1 MAWLVL
7 TLELD
12 AARAEAIS
20 DALLEAGAIS
30 VSVEDA
36 AAGTAQ
42 ETPQFR
48 EPETGGLPADAEPGI
63 ALWPSNRIC
72 ALVPSQVD
80 ANAVVKDAAR
90 AAGLDRVPE
99 FGIARVEDDDWVSR
113 TQSQFEPIEIGERLW
128 VVPSWREPPRPNAVV
143 LRLDPG
149 LAFGTG
155 SHPTTRLALRFLERA
170 LRDFRRPAPASER
183 RSEGRAAKASRRS
196 TAEAS
201 VPGVLDYGCGS
212 GILAIAAAKLGAG
225 KVDATDLDPRALDAT
240 ASNARRNDVDVRVVP
255 PQALP
260 AGDYDVVV
268 ANILAN
274 PLIELAARLVRR
286 TRPGGRLALSGILE
300 TQASE
305 VIDAYAPDMALS
317 VAETDEG
324 WVLLEGTRVPR
335 AAKGGAR

>member
-1 MAWLVL
+1 MPWLVL

-12 AARAEAIS
+12 AARADAVS

-42 ETPQFR
+42 ETPQFH
-48 EPETGGLPADAEPGI
+48 EPGTGGLPAEP
-63 ALWPSNRIC
+63 ATAPWRRNRIC
-72 ALVPSQVD
+72 ALVPSQID
-80 ANAVVKDAAR
+80 ARAVVAGAAR
-90 AAGLDRVPE
+90 AAGLERVPE
-99 FGIARVEDDDWVSR
+99 FGVARLADDDWVRRS
-113 TQSQFEPIEIGERLW
+113 QSQFEPIEIGERLW
-128 VVPSWREPPRPNAVV
+128 IVPSWREPPRPDAVV

-155 SHPTTRLALRFLERA
+155 SHPSTRLALRFLERA
-170 LRDFRRPAPASER
+170 LRDGRRPDPARERGGTAGAEKARRPLSGTSSAPS
-183 RSEGRAAKASRRS
+183 
-196 TAEAS
+196 
-201 VPGVLDYGCGS
+201 VLDYGCGS

-225 KVDATDLDPRALDAT
+225 KVDATDLDPQALDAT
-240 ASNARRNDVDVRVVP
+240 ASNARRNDVDVRVVAP
-255 PQALP
+255 HALP

-300 TQASE
+300 TQARE
-305 VIDAYAPDMALS
+305 VIDAYAPDMLLS

-324 WVLLEGTRVPR
+324 WALLEGTRIPR
-335 AAKGGAR
+335 PRKGRAR

>member
-1 MAWLVL
+1 MPWLAL

-12 AARAEAIS
+12 AACAEAVS

-42 ETPQFR
+42 ETAHYR
-48 EPETGGLPADAEPGI
+48 EPGMGQPPAGPDPVAAMTP
-63 ALWPSNRIC
+63 WRTNRIC
-72 ALVPSQVD
+72 ALVPSQAD
-80 ANAVVKDAAR
+80 ARAVVAVAAR
-90 AAGLDRVPE
+90 AAGLDRVPD
-99 FGIARVEDDDWVSR
+99 FGVARLEDDDWVRR
-113 TQSQFEPIEIGERLW
+113 TQSQFEPIAIGERLW
-128 VVPSWREPPRPNAVV
+128 VVPSWREPPRPDAVV

-155 SHPTTRLALRFLERA
+155 THPSTRLALRFLERA
-170 LRDFRRPAPASER
+170 LRDTGGPAPAPS
-183 RSEGRAAKASRRS
+183 
-196 TAEAS
+196 
-201 VPGVLDYGCGS
+201 VLDYGCGS

-225 KVDATDLDPRALDAT
+225 KVDATDLDPQALDAT
-240 ASNARRNDVDVRVVP
+240 ASNARRNDVDVRVAP

-286 TRPGGRLALSGILE
+286 TRPGGRLALAGILE
-300 TQASE
+300 TQAHE
-305 VIDAYAPDMALS
+305 VIDAYAPDVALT

-324 WVLLEGTRVPR
+324 WVLLEGTRAPR
-335 AAKGGAR
+335 PKKGRTR

>member
-1 MAWLVL
+1 VAWLVL

-12 AARAEAIS
+12 AARAEAVS

-36 AAGTAQ
+36 AAGTPQ
-42 ETPQFR
+42 EAPRYR
-48 EPETGGLPADAEPGI
+48 EPGSGGTPADADPGI
-63 ALWPSNRIC
+63 APWRSNRIC
-72 ALVPSQVD
+72 ALVPAQVD
-80 ANAVVKDAAR
+80 ADVVVKDAAR
-90 AAGLDRVPE
+90 AAGLDRIPE
-99 FGIARVEDDDWVSR
+99 FGIARLEDDDWVRR

-128 VVPSWREPPRPNAVV
+128 VVPSWSEPPRPDAVV

-170 LRDFRRPAPASER
+170 LRDFRRPGPARER
-183 RSEGRAAKASRRS
+183 RAKGRAVMSRRRS
-196 TAEAS
+196 SAQMLLPS
-201 VPGVLDYGCGS
+201 VLDYGCGS

-225 KVDATDLDPRALDAT
+225 KVDATDLDPQALDAT

-260 AGDYDVVV
+260 TGDYDVVV

-286 TRPGGRLALSGILE
+286 IRPGGRLALSGILE
-300 TQASE
+300 TQAAQ
-305 VIDAYAPDMALS
+305 VIDAYAPDMVLS
-317 VAETDEG
+317 VAEKDES
-324 WVLLEGTRVPR
+324 WVLLEGTRAPR
-335 AAKGGAR
+335 ATKGRAQ